1 MNVAKSIRVSLAMEN
16 KKQTWLANELGVS
29 RAYVSALCT
38 GVKRPSMD
46 KMTVIANV
54 FGISVSEFVKRGE

>member
-1 MNVAKSIRVSLAMEN
+1 MNVAKSIRVSLAKEN

-38 GVKRPSMD
+38 GEKRPSMD

-54 FGISVSEFVKRGE
+54 FHVSVSEFIKRGE